1 MVAYP
6 VKLTRDDND
15 TVLVTF
21 PDFPEAGTVGEDRD
35 EALARA
41 VDALETIVE
50 AYIKD
55 RLRLPNPSAGRLKVS
70 LPPLA
75 AAKVQLYKAMHRR
88 RIRKTHLAKL
98 LNVHLPQIDRL
109 LDLRHASRI
118 DQLDAAARV
127 LGGHV
132 DVNIQFDEEPE
143 APRVAAAGGRRRR

>member
-1 MVAYP
+1 VVAYP

-15 TVLVTF
+15 TVLVIF

-41 VDALETIVE
+41 VDALETIIE
-50 AYIKD
+50 AYIRD
-55 RLRLPNPSAGRLKVS
+55 RQRLPNPSAGKLKVC

-75 AAKVQLYKAMHRR
+75 AAKVQLYKAMHCR

-118 DQLDAAARV
+118 EQIDAAARV

-132 DVNIQFDEEPE
+132 DVNIQFDQEPQ
-143 APRVAAAGGRRRR
+143 ARVAAAGGRRRR